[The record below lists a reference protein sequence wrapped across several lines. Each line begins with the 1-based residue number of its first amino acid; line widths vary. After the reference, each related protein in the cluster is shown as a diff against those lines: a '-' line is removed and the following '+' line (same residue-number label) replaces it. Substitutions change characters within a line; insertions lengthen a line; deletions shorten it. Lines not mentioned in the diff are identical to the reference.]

1 MADDTTKGLAAIT
14 AQLVGT
20 NDKLDG
26 LLTAAQG
33 NLSPAELKAKNQ
45 DDDASTNKSNSL
57 LEKIGIGIGNMYE
70 STKKAAKVALKGA
83 GAALIGL
90 ALGAATYALGE
101 FLQSDTFKKILKYIK
116 KVVIPG
122 LKKFW
127 DFLKDNWGKIAI
139 ALGSIV
145 VVMGILKI
153 LGILDKIKIAFLAVK
168 AAFIA
173 IKLFMMSTLLP
184 TITAALAPLAPF
196 ILIGVAIAAAIAL
209 VIGGL
214 MAAFDDFQKTL
225 EETGSITEALKV
237 GVAKFMGFIL
247 GFIPGLVL
255 DLVSWVAGLFGFDDF
270 AKQVD
275 SIDPIQFIADT
286 FKGLFDTIE
295 AWVMKLFKDPLGAI
309 VDYLLAPLNIFLN
322 FSEFIYGKAIKPLID
337 WVGELFGVSD
347 ASGQMEVYIGE
358 KLDNIINF
366 AGAIYDKYIK
376 PIVDWVSNLFNST
389 VSSVKESPAGKMI
402 GKAMDMAKNFIKTA
416 LRAILPDPSG
426 GWTSV
431 EGVAAKAIPK
441 FVYEYAGMN
450 PDTGE
455 IIKPPPIEGE
465 LNKPI
470 KIIKPSPPIEG
481 ELNKPIDTS
490 DTSGRSGATVA
501 KFAREKAAREA
512 AAAAGAGGG
521 QNIAAVD
528 AKQTTHI
535 NMVGNTGQN
544 PIINRMHG
552 VPSWRQG

>member
-116 KVVIPG
+116 EEVIPG
-122 LKKFW
+122 LEKFW

-139 ALGSIV
+139 AL
-145 VVMGILKI
+145 
-153 LGILDKIKIAFLAVK
+153 
-168 AAFIA
+168 IA

-184 TITAALAPLAPF
+184 TIIAALAPLAPF

-295 AWVMKLFKDPLGAI
+295 AWVMELFKDPLGAI

-490 DTSGRSGATVA
+490 DTSGGYGERVA

-535 NMVGNTGQN
+535 NMVGNTGQY
-544 PIINRMHG
+544 PTTNRMYG
-552 VPSWRQG
+552 VPSWRQ

>member
-116 KVVIPG
+116 KEVIPG
-122 LKKFW
+122 LQKFW

-139 ALGSIV
+139 AL
-145 VVMGILKI
+145 
-153 LGILDKIKIAFLAVK
+153 
-168 AAFIA
+168 IA

-184 TITAALAPLAPF
+184 TIIAALAPLAPF

-270 AKQVD
+270 ALQVD

-295 AWVMKLFKDPLGAI
+295 AWVMELFKDPLGAI

-470 KIIKPSPPIEG
+470 
-481 ELNKPIDTS
+481 DTS
-490 DTSGRSGATVA
+490 DTSGGYGERVA

-535 NMVGNTGQN
+535 NMVGNTGQY
-544 PIINRMHG
+544 PTTNRMYG
-552 VPSWRQG
+552 VPSWRQ

>member
-116 KVVIPG
+116 KEVIPG
-122 LKKFW
+122 LQKFW

-139 ALGSIV
+139 AL
-145 VVMGILKI
+145 
-153 LGILDKIKIAFLAVK
+153 
-168 AAFIA
+168 IA

-184 TITAALAPLAPF
+184 TIIAALAPLAPF

-270 AKQVD
+270 ALQVD

-295 AWVMKLFKDPLGAI
+295 AWVMELFKDPLGAI

-481 ELNKPIDTS
+481 ELNKPIKIIKPSPPIEGELNKPIDTS
-490 DTSGRSGATVA
+490 DTSGGYGERVA

-535 NMVGNTGQN
+535 NMVGNTGQY
-544 PIINRMHG
+544 PTTNRMYG
-552 VPSWRQG
+552 VPSWRQ

>member
-116 KVVIPG
+116 EVVIPG

-139 ALGSIV
+139 AL
-145 VVMGILKI
+145 
-153 LGILDKIKIAFLAVK
+153 
-168 AAFIA
+168 IA

-184 TITAALAPLAPF
+184 TIIAALAPLAPF

-481 ELNKPIDTS
+481 ELNKPIKIIKPSPPIEGELNKPIDTS
-490 DTSGRSGATVA
+490 DTSGGYGERVA

-535 NMVGNTGQN
+535 NMVGNTGQY
-544 PIINRMHG
+544 PTTNRMYG
-552 VPSWRQG
+552 VPSWRQ

>member
-116 KVVIPG
+116 KEVIPG
-122 LKKFW
+122 LQKFW

-139 ALGSIV
+139 AL
-145 VVMGILKI
+145 
-153 LGILDKIKIAFLAVK
+153 
-168 AAFIA
+168 IA

-184 TITAALAPLAPF
+184 TIIAALAPLAPF

-270 AKQVD
+270 ALQVD

-286 FKGLFDTIE
+286 FNGLFDTIE
-295 AWVMKLFKDPLGAI
+295 AWVMELFKDPLGAI

-481 ELNKPIDTS
+481 ELKKPIKIIKPSPPIVGELKKPIDTS
-490 DTSGRSGATVA
+490 DTSGGYGERVA

-535 NMVGNTGQN
+535 NMVGNTGQY
-544 PIINRMHG
+544 PTTNRMYG
-552 VPSWRQG
+552 VPSWRQ

>member
-116 KVVIPG
+116 EVVIPG

-139 ALGSIV
+139 AL
-145 VVMGILKI
+145 
-153 LGILDKIKIAFLAVK
+153 
-168 AAFIA
+168 IA

-295 AWVMKLFKDPLGAI
+295 AWVMELFKDPLGAI

-481 ELNKPIDTS
+481 ELNKPIKIIKPSPPIEGELNKPIDTS
-490 DTSGRSGATVA
+490 DTSGGYGERVA

-535 NMVGNTGQN
+535 NMVGNTGQY
-544 PIINRMHG
+544 PTTNRMYG
-552 VPSWRQG
+552 VPSWRQ